1 MAWLFLCSILP
12 LILIF
17 LLQKT
22 KKSKKTR
29 GPPGPPG
36 LPFIGNL
43 HQFDSAKPHEYL
55 WKLSKKY
62 GPLMSLRIGSVP
74 VVVISSSKMAKE
86 ALKTHD
92 LVFSGRRAYVS
103 HQKLSYNGRDVAFS
117 PYGEYW
123 RQMRKVCVLHLF
135 SLSRVQSFSPII
147 QDEISHLIQKI
158 SNLSCAS
165 KVINLSS
172 IMTSLGSTIICRIA
186 FGKKYDEEGHERKR
200 FDQILQES
208 QAMMAGFFI
217 SDYLP
222 SLSWI
227 DKLSGMFACLEKNF
241 KDLDLFYQELIDEHL
256 NPNRP
261 ETMKDDVLDIL
272 IQIKQEQSSGFE
284 LTWDHIKAL
293 LMNIFIAGTD
303 TSAATVVW
311 AMTALMKNPSAL
323 KKVQAEIRDLVG
335 QKGAVVGEKLQQ
347 LRYLDAVVNEALRL
361 YPPAPVLVAR
371 ETTQSCN
378 IEGYEIGSKT
388 LVYIN
393 DWAISRD
400 PESWE
405 RPDEFIPERFLNNAI
420 DVRGND
426 FEVIPF
432 GAGRRG
438 CPGIHLGLSTVKLAL
453 ANLLYSFEWELPSG
467 IRAEDIDTD
476 VLPGITMHK
485 KNALC
490 ILAKEYLHKSS

>member
-1 MAWLFLCSILP
+1 MVFVKNELRKRGRSLIDQILVIRFQRKMAWLFLCSILP

-43 HQFDSAKPHEYL
+43 HQLDSAKPHEYL

-123 RQMRKVCVLHLF
+123 RQMRK
-135 SLSRVQSFSPII
+135 
-147 QDEISHLIQKI
+147 
-158 SNLSCAS
+158 
-165 KVINLSS
+165 
-172 IMTSLGSTIICRIA
+172 
-186 FGKKYDEEGHERKR
+186 KYDEEGHERKR

-227 DKLSGMFACLEKNF
+227 DKLSGMFARLEKNF

-347 LRYLDAVVNEALRL
+347 LRYLDAVIKEALRL

-400 PESWE
+400 PENWE